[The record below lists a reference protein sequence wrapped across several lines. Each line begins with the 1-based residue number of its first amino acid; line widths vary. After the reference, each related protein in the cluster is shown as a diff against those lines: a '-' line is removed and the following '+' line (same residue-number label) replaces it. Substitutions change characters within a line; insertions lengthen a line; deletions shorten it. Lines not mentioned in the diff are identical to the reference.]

1 VDAQSPPVEQTRRVI
16 GGAAGSDAER
26 ELVRA
31 LRAGDD
37 RVFAWL
43 VDTYSPALLRLA
55 HSHVPTRAVAEEVV
69 QATWLALVER
79 LDSFEE
85 RSSIKTWLFR
95 VLVNIAST
103 SRAREARGSG
113 APRRSAISPP
123 PIRLTTPTAGPPST
137 RRAFSAGATAHRCA
151 PRNAGRTR
159 RRAGW

>member
-1 VDAQSPPVEQTRRVI
+1 VSACAVQQPEAGQRFARGWSVDAQSPPVEQTRRVI

-43 VDTYSPALLRLA
+43 VDTYPPALLRLA
-55 HSHVPTRAVAEEVV
+55 HSHAPTRAVAEEVV

-113 APRRSAISPP
+113 APRRSAS
-123 PIRLTTPTAGPPST
+123 
-137 RRAFSAGATAHRCA
+137 
-151 PRNAGRTR
+151 
-159 RRAGW
+159 